1 MPYKNKPFN
10 YFGASPYQVRID
22 LEAANL
28 NFDILANAF
37 INNTPDAG
45 IVKQADTL
53 DGFHASQIPQPN
65 TIPASDRNGKI
76 RSDWLYASQLS
87 NPNFIPVANSKGKI
101 DISWLPD
108 NIGNIAFDFSPS
120 IISPV
125 YDGNVAVANGDFKGS
140 NEIIV
145 RFSNAIA
152 ILLNIPMPDN
162 SVIDMQVVLDP
173 VVNVPQ
179 STSYTDFI
187 LYPNGIT
194 NSQGLFTNNKNGF
207 YVDYLLDVN
216 RRVFLSSK
224 IVYSGDKRFCDFVMV
239 VLSGYYIN
247 VYNNLYVI
255 LNKPNP
261 LTRDITSFSVYNY
274 SSTSAWIPYTPD
286 GQLIPWNTL
295 GLLSWSPYIMNGYI
309 YLKKGMI

>member
-87 NPNFIPVANSKGKI
+87 NPNFIPIANSKGKI

-108 NIGNIAFDFSPS
+108 NIAFDFSPS

-125 YDGNVAVANGDFKGS
+125 YDGNVAVANGDFNGS
-140 NEIIV
+140 NEIII

-194 NSQGLFTNNKNGF
+194 NSQGLFTYNKNGF
-207 YVDYLLDVN
+207 YLTYLDSVVN
-216 RRVFLSSK
+216 SRLYLSGK
-224 IVYSGDKRFCDFVMV
+224 IVYSGDRRFYYADMCLMSGIYKFVSSNSYSIITFNDTPNLNTLNPTSK
-239 VLSGYYIN
+239 LS
-247 VYNNLYVI
+247 
-255 LNKPNP
+255 
-261 LTRDITSFSVYNY
+261 
-274 SSTSAWIPYTPD
+274 WIPYTPD